1 VAVDRI
7 LAPGEWAVLALLCE
21 RPAHGWAIA
30 SQLAP
35 AGELGAVWS
44 MGRPLVYRSLE
55 ILEDR
60 GLIEAAGHEPGI
72 RGPNRTIFASTPAGQ
87 DELGT
92 WLAEPVEHVRDVRS
106 LLLLKIVFAERLHVD
121 PRPMLLAQ
129 QEAIDASLRTLDT
142 RVRASSGTERILMRF
157 RLESTR
163 AVQRFIDG
171 ILDDEPIPARVAS

>member
-1 VAVDRI
+1 
-7 LAPGEWAVLALLCE
+7 
-21 RPAHGWAIA
+21 
-30 SQLAP
+30 
-35 AGELGAVWS
+35 
-44 MGRPLVYRSLE
+44 
-55 ILEDR
+55 
-60 GLIEAAGHEPGI
+60 
-72 RGPNRTIFASTPAGQ
+72 
-87 DELGT
+87 
-92 WLAEPVEHVRDVRS
+92 VRDVRS